1 MALGMPTSIV
11 IISFLQ
17 AKGFQVLLLLIHQIG
32 FEAPWWILPWNIQD
46 CLYVSHG
53 VGSRTDNSVPDKVI

>member
-32 FEAPWWILPWNIQD
+32 SETLWWILSWNIQD
-46 CLYVSHG
+46 SLYVSHG
-53 VGSRTDNSVPDKVI
+53 VGFRTDNSVPGKVI